1 MLMKQT
7 MKKKGACK
15 MNDDY
20 NFWAQAWSKDDIEI
34 KLNDETIWLTKKGL
48 IELINL
54 LVKLLGQT

>member
-1 MLMKQT
+1 
-7 MKKKGACK
+7 